1 MNEIKIKNEENLYE
15 DIEKIKDELLN
26 SIKNMELI
34 KESYK
39 KEEQN
44 NFQELYYEDTNSKNV
59 IKFENKKTKIH
70 IILFIPVLQFLDI
83 KSYMELSRVNH
94 IFYSFLYSFYF
105 YRTIN
110 QILKY
115 SSKNTFLKKNSLINM
130 NKNISPIKNNI
141 NQNSQTQGDQNI
153 IIDQTKKLYTSFM
166 SAITGA
172 INYITPTSNL
182 TSGVQGKKDELSE
195 IEKKIALHERLI
207 DERIKLLKL
216 CKEINNIKQEIDN
229 YFDKKYKIKNNKM
242 MNKKKVDNYLINK
255 NEKEKY
261 EMEYKNLIKEINE
274 IETEYESIKKDNEKE
289 TQIGIELE
297 NKIDKI
303 KNYSNNVFKNNE
315 KF

>member
-115 SSKNTFLKKNSLINM
+115 SLKNTFLKKKSLINM

-172 INYITPTSNL
+172 INYITPTPNL

-315 KF
+315 NF

>member
-44 NFQELYYEDTNSKNV
+44 NFQELYYEDSNSKNV

-115 SSKNTFLKKNSLINM
+115 SSKNTFFQKKSLINM

-172 INYITPTSNL
+172 INYITPTPNL

-242 MNKKKVDNYLINK
+242 MNKKKMDNYLINK

-315 KF
+315 NF

>member
-115 SSKNTFLKKNSLINM
+115 SSKNTFLKKKSLINM

-172 INYITPTSNL
+172 INYITPTPNL

-255 NEKEKY
+255 NGKEKY

>member
-26 SIKNMELI
+26 SVKNMELI

-115 SSKNTFLKKNSLINM
+115 SSKNTFFKKKSLI
-130 NKNISPIKNNI
+130 KNISPIKNNI

-172 INYITPTSNL
+172 INYITPASNL

-303 KNYSNNVFKNNE
+303 KNYSYNVFKNNE
-315 KF
+315 NF

>member
-115 SSKNTFLKKNSLINM
+115 SSKNTFFKKKSLINM

-172 INYITPTSNL
+172 INYITPTPNL
-182 TSGVQGKKDELSE
+182 TPGVQGKKDELSE

>member
-115 SSKNTFLKKNSLINM
+115 SSKNTFFKKKSLINM

-172 INYITPTSNL
+172 INYITPASNL

-261 EMEYKNLIKEINE
+261 EMEYKNIIKEIKE

>member
-115 SSKNTFLKKNSLINM
+115 SSKNTFFKKKSLINM
-130 NKNISPIKNNI
+130 NKNNSPIKNNI

>member
-1 MNEIKIKNEENLYE
+1 
-15 DIEKIKDELLN
+15 
-26 SIKNMELI
+26 
-34 KESYK
+34 
-39 KEEQN
+39 
-44 NFQELYYEDTNSKNV
+44 
-59 IKFENKKTKIH
+59 
-70 IILFIPVLQFLDI
+70 
-83 KSYMELSRVNH
+83 
-94 IFYSFLYSFYF
+94 
-105 YRTIN
+105 
-110 QILKY
+110 
-115 SSKNTFLKKNSLINM
+115 
-130 NKNISPIKNNI
+130 
-141 NQNSQTQGDQNI
+141 
-153 IIDQTKKLYTSFM
+153 M

-172 INYITPTSNL
+172 INYITPTPNL

-255 NEKEKY
+255 NGKEKY

-274 IETEYESIKKDNEKE
+274 IETEYERIKKDNEKE

>member
-44 NFQELYYEDTNSKNV
+44 NFQELYYEDSNSKNV

-115 SSKNTFLKKNSLINM
+115 SSKNTFFQKKSFINM

-216 CKEINNIKQEIDN
+216 CKEINNIKQQIDN

>member
-44 NFQELYYEDTNSKNV
+44 NFQELYYEDINSKNV

-115 SSKNTFLKKNSLINM
+115 SSKNTFFQKKSLINM

-207 DERIKLLKL
+207 DERIKLVKL

>member
-70 IILFIPVLQFLDI
+70 IFLFIPVLQFLDI

-115 SSKNTFLKKNSLINM
+115 SSKNTFFKKKSLINM

-172 INYITPTSNL
+172 INYITPASNL

-303 KNYSNNVFKNNE
+303 KNYSYNVFKNNE
-315 KF
+315 NF

>member
-115 SSKNTFLKKNSLINM
+115 SSKNTFLKKKSLINM

-172 INYITPTSNL
+172 INYITPASNL

-315 KF
+315 NF

>member
-115 SSKNTFLKKNSLINM
+115 SSKNAFLKKKSLINM

>member
-44 NFQELYYEDTNSKNV
+44 NFQELYYEDSNSKNV

-115 SSKNTFLKKNSLINM
+115 SSKNTFFLKKSLINM

-172 INYITPTSNL
+172 INYITPTPNL

-229 YFDKKYKIKNNKM
+229 YFDKKYKIKNNKV

-261 EMEYKNLIKEINE
+261 EKEYKNLIKEINE

>member
-115 SSKNTFLKKNSLINM
+115 SSKNTFFQKKSLINM

-172 INYITPTSNL
+172 INYITPASNL

-207 DERIKLLKL
+207 DERIKLVKL

-229 YFDKKYKIKNNKM
+229 YFDEKYKIKNNKM

>member
-15 DIEKIKDELLN
+15 DIEKRKDELLN

-44 NFQELYYEDTNSKNV
+44 NFQELYYEDSNSKNV

-115 SSKNTFLKKNSLINM
+115 SSKNTFFKKKSLINM

>member
-44 NFQELYYEDTNSKNV
+44 NFQELYYEDSNSKNV

-115 SSKNTFLKKNSLINM
+115 SSKNTFFQKKSLINM

-172 INYITPTSNL
+172 INYITPTPNL

-207 DERIKLLKL
+207 DERIKLVKL

-229 YFDKKYKIKNNKM
+229 YFDKKHKIKNNKM

>member
-44 NFQELYYEDTNSKNV
+44 NFQELYYEDSNSKNV

-115 SSKNTFLKKNSLINM
+115 SSKNTFFQKKSLINM

-172 INYITPTSNL
+172 INYITPTPNL

-207 DERIKLLKL
+207 DERIKLVKL

-315 KF
+315 NF

>member
-115 SSKNTFLKKNSLINM
+115 SSKNTFFKKKSLINM

>member
-1 MNEIKIKNEENLYE
+1 
-15 DIEKIKDELLN
+15 
-26 SIKNMELI
+26 MELI

-115 SSKNTFLKKNSLINM
+115 SSKNTFLKKKSLINM

-172 INYITPTSNL
+172 INYITPTPNL
-182 TSGVQGKKDELSE
+182 TSGVQEKKDELSE

-207 DERIKLLKL
+207 DERIKLVKL

>member
-44 NFQELYYEDTNSKNV
+44 NFQELYYEDSNSKNV

-115 SSKNTFLKKNSLINM
+115 SSKNTFFQKKSLINM

-172 INYITPTSNL
+172 INYITPTPNL

-207 DERIKLLKL
+207 DERIKLVKL

-303 KNYSNNVFKNNE
+303 KNYSYNVFKNNE
-315 KF
+315 NF

>member
-115 SSKNTFLKKNSLINM
+115 SSKNTFFQKKSLINM

-172 INYITPTSNL
+172 INYITPTPNL

-315 KF
+315 NF

>member
-115 SSKNTFLKKNSLINM
+115 SSKNTFFKKKSLINM

-172 INYITPTSNL
+172 INYITPASNL

-274 IETEYESIKKDNEKE
+274 IETEYERIKKDNEKE

>member
-110 QILKY
+110 QILRY
-115 SSKNTFLKKNSLINM
+115 SSKNTFFQKKSLINM

-172 INYITPTSNL
+172 INYITPASNL

-255 NEKEKY
+255 NGKEKY

>member
-44 NFQELYYEDTNSKNV
+44 NFQELYYEDSNSKNV

-115 SSKNTFLKKNSLINM
+115 SSKNTFFQKKSLINM

-172 INYITPTSNL
+172 INYITPTPNL

>member
-59 IKFENKKTKIH
+59 IKFENKKAKIH

-115 SSKNTFLKKNSLINM
+115 SSKNTFFKKKSLINM

-182 TSGVQGKKDELSE
+182 TSGVQGKKDELGE

>member
-44 NFQELYYEDTNSKNV
+44 NFQELYYEDSNSKNV

-115 SSKNTFLKKNSLINM
+115 SSKNTFFQKKSLINM

-172 INYITPTSNL
+172 INYITPTPNL

-207 DERIKLLKL
+207 DERIKLVKL

-255 NEKEKY
+255 NGKEKY

>member
-115 SSKNTFLKKNSLINM
+115 SSKNTFFQKKSLINM

-172 INYITPTSNL
+172 INYITPTPNL

-207 DERIKLLKL
+207 DERIKLVKL

-303 KNYSNNVFKNNE
+303 KYYSNNVFKNNE

>member
-115 SSKNTFLKKNSLINM
+115 SSKNTFFQKKSLINM

-207 DERIKLLKL
+207 DERIKLVKL

>member
-44 NFQELYYEDTNSKNV
+44 NFQELYYEDSNSKNV

-115 SSKNTFLKKNSLINM
+115 SSKNTFFQKKSLINM

-315 KF
+315 NF

>member
-115 SSKNTFLKKNSLINM
+115 SSKNTFFQKKSLINM

-172 INYITPTSNL
+172 INYITPTPNL

-274 IETEYESIKKDNEKE
+274 IETEYERIKKDNEKE

-315 KF
+315 NF

>member
-1 MNEIKIKNEENLYE
+1 MNEIIIKNEENLYE

-110 QILKY
+110 QRLKY
-115 SSKNTFLKKNSLINM
+115 SSKNTFFKKKSLINM
-130 NKNISPIKNNI
+130 NKNISPNKNNI

-207 DERIKLLKL
+207 DERIKLVKL

-274 IETEYESIKKDNEKE
+274 IETEYERIKKDNEKE

-303 KNYSNNVFKNNE
+303 KNYSYNVFKNNE
-315 KF
+315 NF

>member
-44 NFQELYYEDTNSKNV
+44 NFQELYYEDSNSKNV

-115 SSKNTFLKKNSLINM
+115 SSKNTFFQKKSLINM

-172 INYITPTSNL
+172 INYITPTPNL
-182 TSGVQGKKDELSE
+182 TPGVQGKKDELSE

-242 MNKKKVDNYLINK
+242 MNKKKVDNYLIDK

>member
-70 IILFIPVLQFLDI
+70 IFLFIPVLQFLDI

-115 SSKNTFLKKNSLINM
+115 SSKNTFFQKKSLINM

-172 INYITPTSNL
+172 INYITPTPNL
-182 TSGVQGKKDELSE
+182 TPGVQGKKDELSE

-315 KF
+315 NF

>member
-44 NFQELYYEDTNSKNV
+44 NFQELYYEDSNSKNV

-115 SSKNTFLKKNSLINM
+115 SSKNTFFQKKSLINM

-172 INYITPTSNL
+172 INYITPTPNL

-315 KF
+315 NF

>member
-115 SSKNTFLKKNSLINM
+115 SSKNTFFQKKSLINM

-182 TSGVQGKKDELSE
+182 TSGVQGKKDELGE

-242 MNKKKVDNYLINK
+242 MNKKKVDNYLIDK

-261 EMEYKNLIKEINE
+261 EKEYKNLIKEINE

-303 KNYSNNVFKNNE
+303 KNYSCNVFKNNE
-315 KF
+315 NF

>member
-44 NFQELYYEDTNSKNV
+44 NFQELYYEDSNSKNV

-110 QILKY
+110 QILEY
-115 SSKNTFLKKNSLINM
+115 SSKNTFFQKKSLINM

-172 INYITPTSNL
+172 INYITPTPNL

-315 KF
+315 NF

>member
-115 SSKNTFLKKNSLINM
+115 SSKNTFFQKKSLINM

-274 IETEYESIKKDNEKE
+274 IETEYESIKKVNEKE

>member
-44 NFQELYYEDTNSKNV
+44 NFQELYYEDSNSKNV

-115 SSKNTFLKKNSLINM
+115 SSKNTFFQKKSLINM

-172 INYITPTSNL
+172 INYITPTPNL
-182 TSGVQGKKDELSE
+182 TPGVQGKKDELSE

-315 KF
+315 NF

>member
-115 SSKNTFLKKNSLINM
+115 SSKNTFFQKKSLINM

-297 NKIDKI
+297 NKIAKI
-303 KNYSNNVFKNNE
+303 KNYSNNVLKNNE